1 MTSSKTELHL
11 KINKSDLN
19 NYKRLKNKIFLNN
32 KIKIIPTSFDMK
44 DFYQSIDMII
54 QPSIDD
60 GFSMVTIEALSCG
73 IPVFSSKN
81 NGSSEFLSEILPSNV
96 FDINDQSYLENLLSK
111 INKNYL
117 LSVKNN
123 S

>member
-1 MTSSKTELHL
+1 
-11 KINKSDLN
+11 
-19 NYKRLKNKIFLNN
+19 
-32 KIKIIPTSFDMK
+32 MK

-117 LSVKNN
+117 LSQSKIIHNKFDLILRN
-123 S
+123 LII